1 MNKALPIELL
11 TLPLATMATA
21 DPNLAEYTLA
31 RIGNNNPSLMSSHP
45 DTSLFFT
52 DARAA
57 AIVLAALVNAAPGT
71 SDLANIAAQS
81 DLDDWAA
88 GKIPVCTNA
97 DSVLGATLR
106 LAGALSHHDR
116 LGKFD
121 GVTVTIRQDGEYIEI
136 PAEDFIVS
144 ERTHMFHFF
153 NATRRKIKRAGENY
167 NTAAIQYGYERLLC
181 IAAHA
186 AAGIDYD
193 LVESSAIIDLD

>member
-31 RIGNNNPSLMSSHP
+31 RIGNNNSFLMSSRP
-45 DTSLFFT
+45 DTFFFD
-52 DARAA
+52 DARAS
-57 AIVLAALVNAAPGT
+57 AIVLAELANTAPGS
-71 SDLANIAAQS
+71 SDLANIAAQG
-81 DLDDWAA
+81 DLDDWTA

-116 LGKFD
+116 LGEFD

-144 ERTHMFHFF
+144 ERTRMFRFF
-153 NATRRKIKRAGENY
+153 NATRWEIKRAGENR
-167 NTAAIQYGYERLLC
+167 NTAAIQSGYERLLC
-181 IAAHA
+181 IAASA
-186 AAGIDYD
+186 AVGSDYD
-193 LVESSAIIDLD
+193 LVDSDNIIDLD